1 MRFRLLL
8 ALLIIAGLIR
18 PVWGQLPETTDY
30 DSDFGPLVREPI
42 FASAN
47 ASIEV
52 HDWNGAMAKYEQVA
66 VEHPNTGYE
75 AAARIRMANIWY
87 QAGQLDRAR
96 SETDQVVARF
106 PNSSYWF
113 IARRHQLQDRGLSYR
128 EATDQVL
135 SEIGAPSLDQ
145 VASSQVDPA
154 FTEDS
159 LPRYYRWYAC
169 KAYSLM
175 LVSRS
180 APPVELLNSVRFL
193 RRAFPR
199 TEGGDQSHVLVVQ
212 MMGLPGAP
220 PMPQGMEPEHVPPV
234 ILSLQPGPG
243 QVADGSLVI
252 RAGDGNMWQ
261 QQIDIEEIQLLVDGQ
276 DVTRQLLFDTDL
288 TLDPTRPHFEI
299 LTIRY
304 PLPPGLAPGAHSA
317 TLTVGDD
324 PTISPSNKT
333 VTTWSFVVPSSQPLS
348 VELDV
353 LSKHVK
359 PHKNEQARV
368 RATATNPPTSLS
380 YSIYRGGQG
389 GPPLGSPVLTV
400 QDLPAPSGALE
411 LVWDGTDAS
420 GQQVA
425 NGSYLMVVTARD
437 NAGHEASSSA
447 HLVVNFQGGGQ
458 GARSFWQLA
467 LPRWLSPGDA
477 LRLAFP
483 IPCLGA
489 ELAGNYL
496 FSPEQLSTTGIGLSN

>member
-1 MRFRLLL
+1 M
-8 ALLIIAGLIR
+8 
-18 PVWGQLPETTDY
+18 
-30 DSDFGPLVREPI
+30 
-42 FASAN
+42 
-47 ASIEV
+47 
-52 HDWNGAMAKYEQVA
+52 
-66 VEHPNTGYE
+66 
-75 AAARIRMANIWY
+75 
-87 QAGQLDRAR
+87 
-96 SETDQVVARF
+96 
-106 PNSSYWF
+106 
-113 IARRHQLQDRGLSYR
+113 
-128 EATDQVL
+128 
-135 SEIGAPSLDQ
+135 
-145 VASSQVDPA
+145 
-154 FTEDS
+154 
-159 LPRYYRWYAC
+159 
-169 KAYSLM
+169 
-175 LVSRS
+175 
-180 APPVELLNSVRFL
+180 
-193 RRAFPR
+193 
-199 TEGGDQSHVLVVQ
+199 
-212 MMGLPGAP
+212 
-220 PMPQGMEPEHVPPV
+220 
-234 ILSLQPGPG
+234 
-243 QVADGSLVI
+243 
-252 RAGDGNMWQ
+252 
-261 QQIDIEEIQLLVDGQ
+261 
-276 DVTRQLLFDTDL
+276 
-288 TLDPTRPHFEI
+288 
-299 LTIRY
+299 
-304 PLPPGLAPGAHSA
+304 
-317 TLTVGDD
+317 
-324 PTISPSNKT
+324 
-333 VTTWSFVVPSSQPLS
+333 
-348 VELDV
+348 